1 MRGAG
6 IADELLTASIQ
17 YIINVAMVSYL
28 QIYEPKVKQKLTLF
42 ITDSARH
49 SLPR

>member
-17 YIINVAMVSYL
+17 YIINVAMVSAHP
-28 QIYEPKVKQKLTLF
+28 QIAKRTETNTFNIDP
-42 ITDSARH
+42 ARN
-49 SLPR
+49 SLSR